1 MTKPIVPMPLAEMK
15 ERLKYAGRSSTCSF
29 EPVEAA
35 AMHLTV
41 EYLDTTLADERAERE
56 RLQAQLT
63 RAQRDYEALDAKYQR
78 ATKRASKPSKRRAA

>member
-1 MTKPIVPMPLAEMK
+1 MKPVEPMPLSEMK
-15 ERLKYAGRSSTCSF
+15 ERLYYAGRSSTCTF
-29 EPVEAA
+29 EPREAE

-41 EYLDTTLADERAERE
+41 EYLDTTLKDERAERE

-78 ATKRASKPSKRRAA
+78 ATKKASKPSKRRAA